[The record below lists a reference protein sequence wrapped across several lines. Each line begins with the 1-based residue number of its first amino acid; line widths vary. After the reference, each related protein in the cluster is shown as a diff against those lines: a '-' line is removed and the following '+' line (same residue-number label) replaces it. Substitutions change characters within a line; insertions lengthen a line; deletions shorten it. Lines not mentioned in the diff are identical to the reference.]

1 MRDTSFVSPAN
12 PARLECHDLGPVRNP
27 LDQFTEN
34 LPGVYVR
41 PLDSLELTGK
51 IMASKQLTRSI
62 HYMLGTGLTL
72 AARDPEKYV
81 LQILETLTFVQ
92 NPIILPS
99 PPLRHVILCGPQT
112 CELDRRKNFLEHGLS
127 TLYTVRSSEDL
138 SSWKAVNQESPCLA
152 APGVRYPVCRQGR
165 GRHDP
170 SRSYPG

>member
-127 TLYTVRSSEDL
+127 TLYSKIIRRPFLLEGGEPGEPL
-138 SSWKAVNQESPCLA
+138 PCCA
-152 APGVRYPVCRQGR
+152 R
-165 GRHDP
+165 GEVSCLQAGAWP
-170 SRSYPG
+170 T